1 MEWEKIHRLHPIGE
15 VLEELYPELVEGKK
29 NQMANRWKDI

>member
-1 MEWEKIHRLHPIGE
+1 MEWERIHGLHPIGE

-29 NQMANRWKDI
+29 KSDDK

>member
-1 MEWEKIHRLHPIGE
+1 MEWENIHGLHPIGE

-29 NQMANRWKDI
+29 KSEDK

>member
-1 MEWEKIHRLHPIGE
+1 MDYGMGKDTRVHPIGE

-29 NQMANRWKDI
+29 KSEDK